1 MATVTLESRAGALLA
16 DLAGP
21 DAAFRPHQLE
31 AIRDLVEDRAR
42 VLCVQRTGWGK
53 SAVYFIA
60 TALLRERG
68 AGPALIVSPL
78 LALMRNQIAAAE
90 RLGIRAHTIN
100 STNRDAWEEVQR
112 LLAEDSVD
120 LLLISPERLNN
131 PKFREEMLPLFVE
144 RVGLL
149 VVDEA
154 HCISDWGHD
163 FRPDYRRLAEM
174 LERLPAGVAVLCTTA
189 TANDRVVADVADQLR
204 VGHAGELKTY
214 RGPLG
219 RSSLRLEVVDL
230 PGRADRLAWLA
241 TWLPQLEGS
250 GIVYTLT
257 KRDAELVAEWLTAHG
272 ISAEAYSGEVET
284 NQRVETEERLL
295 ANDLKAVVATSALGM
310 GYDKPDLGFV
320 VHYQAPG
327 SVISYYQQVGRAG
340 RAVSHADV
348 VLLRGQED
356 KRIQDFFIE
365 QAFPPREVVDRVL
378 EALGEEGAT
387 LPVVLA
393 HVNLGRGRIE
403 AMLKVLDVE
412 GAVERQGTKWVR
424 RAGTDW
430 AYDAERY
437 AEVTALRRS
446 EQAAMAKFGADGR
459 CLMRALQEELD
470 DPDPQDCGRC
480 AVCVGPRFGEAPAA
494 DLVRAANLHLRSKPL
509 VLEVKKMAPDEDG
522 SMRKLADEVRA
533 EEGRALARLGDGGWD
548 PVVRAGRQAG
558 RFDDELVDA
567 AAEVVRTWLGSTPRA
582 AWVCAVP
589 SDRSGALVPD
599 FARRLAEAL
608 ALPYADALA
617 RAGER
622 PPQREMANSAQQV
635 ANVRGAFAVTD
646 PLPDGPCLLV
656 DDLRSSGWTL
666 AMLAGQLRRHG
677 VPAVYPL
684 ALATAF

>member
-1 MATVTLESRAGALLA
+1 METLTLEDRAAALLA
-16 DLAGP
+16 ELAGS
-21 DAAFRPHQLE
+21 DATFRPHQFE
-31 AIRDLVEDRAR
+31 AVRDLVADRAR

-53 SAVYFIA
+53 SAVYFLA

-100 STNRDAWEEVQR
+100 STNRDAWQEVQN
-112 LLAEDSVD
+112 LLAEDAVD

-131 PKFREEMLPLFVE
+131 PRFREEMLPLFVE

-204 VGHAGELKTY
+204 VGHAGELRTY

-219 RSSLRLEVVDL
+219 RASLRLEVVDL

-241 TWLPQLEGS
+241 TWLPQLDGS

-272 ISAEAYSGEVET
+272 ISAEAYSGEVDSER
-284 NQRVETEERLL
+284 RVAVEERLL

-340 RAVSHADV
+340 RGVAHADV

-365 QAFPPREVVDRVL
+365 QAFPPREVVERVL
-378 EALGEEGAT
+378 EALGDDGAT
-387 LPVVLA
+387 LPAVLA
-393 HVNLGRGRIE
+393 QVNLGRGRIE
-403 AMLKVLDVE
+403 ALLKVLDVE
-412 GAVERQGTKWVR
+412 GAVERQGTTWVR
-424 RAGTDW
+424 RADTDW
-430 AYDAERY
+430 TYDAQRY
-437 AEVTALRRS
+437 AEITALRRS
-446 EQAAMAKFGADGR
+446 EQTAMAAYGADGR

-480 AVCVGPRFGEAPAA
+480 AVCAGARFADPPDPA
-494 DLVRAANLHLRSKPL
+494 LTRAATLHLRSKPL
-509 VLEVKKMAPDEDG
+509 VLEVKKMAPDQDG
-522 SMRKLADEVRA
+522 SMRKLADDVRA

-548 PVVRAGRQAG
+548 PAVQAGRRAG
-558 RFDDELVDA
+558 RFDDELVEA
-567 AAEVVRTWLGSTPRA
+567 AAELVRRWTPASAA

-589 SDRSGALVPD
+589 SDRSGPLVPD
-599 FARRLAEAL
+599 FAQRLATAL
-608 ALPYADALA
+608 GLPYADALQ
-617 RAGER
+617 RTGER
-622 PPQREMANSAQQV
+622 PRQREMANSAQQV
-635 ANVRGAFAVTD
+635 ANVRGAFAVKD

-656 DDLRSSGWTL
+656 DDLRFSGWTL

-677 VPAVYPL
+677 TPAVYPL